1 VRIQV
6 VATPCQHWSIRSG
19 FDRCKSLWTSWA
31 VAGASNRVWF
41 AGDTGYCP
49 AFKEIGDTLGP
60 FNLGYAHTTLRR
72 VPCRLTRV
80 SCVCVSCVSCV
91 CRVVAQAHPHW
102 CLLPAR
108 LHAATAHRSSGT
120 IVITVTS

>member
-1 VRIQV
+1 MRIQV

-60 FNLGYAHTTLRR
+60 FNLGYAHTT
-72 VPCRLTRV
+72 PFEE
-80 SCVCVSCVSCV
+80 S
-91 CRVVAQAHPHW
+91 RVV
-102 CLLPAR
+102 
-108 LHAATAHRSSGT
+108 
-120 IVITVTS
+120 

>member
-1 VRIQV
+1 VAADGEREVRIQV

-31 VAGASNRVWF
+31 VAGAHNRVWF

-60 FNLGYAHTTLRR
+60 FNLGCAREKLTACLVSRAHA
-72 VPCRLTRV
+72 
-80 SCVCVSCVSCV
+80 
-91 CRVVAQAHPHW
+91 CRVVTS
-102 CLLPAR
+102 
-108 LHAATAHRSSGT
+108 TASFR
-120 IVITVTS
+120 